1 MFVYFYPAG
10 FYISSIILVLV
21 LVVLYLQKK
30 NIFYVISSA
39 IFGVY
44 LIGAISVAVFPFVVD
59 FSNPDFRLSLN
70 LIPFNFGTCFDYLPQ
85 NCFKSIFNNT
95 LLTIPFGFGIH
106 FIAHI
111 KPKNIPW
118 FIVVVGCSFEFTQ
131 LVMALVFHA
140 GFRAIDINDVI
151 LNATGVVL
159 GYGVFRVFG
168 VIYSFIIRKFKQQP
182 RYIFAYIYEIVRN
195 QN

>member
-1 MFVYFYPAG
+1 MFIYFYPAG

-21 LVVLYLQKK
+21 LVVLHLQGKS
-30 NIFYVISSA
+30 IFHIISSA
-39 IFGVY
+39 VFGVY
-44 LIGAISVAVFPFVVD
+44 LISAISVAVFPFVID
-59 FSNPDFRLSLN
+59 FSNPDFRLNHN
-70 LIPFNFGTCFDYLPQ
+70 LIPFDFGSCFDYLPQ
-85 NCFKSIFNNT
+85 NCVKDIFNNI

-118 FIVVVGCSFEFTQ
+118 LIVVVGCSFEFIQ

-151 LNATGVVL
+151 LNTIGVAL
-159 GYGVFRVFG
+159 GYGVFRIFG

-182 RYIFAYIYEIVRN
+182 RYIFAYIYDVVRK